1 MSDTG
6 FDPDAVDDR
15 PARSSHITPR
25 EVKILGVIV
34 LVFALISWP
43 IYTALKEDSQRFQC
57 RRNFGD
63 MFKSMSLYMADWSD
77 RYPPAYATTGDDPEI
92 PLLDG
97 SGRPFTW
104 GSLIQRYASRTDMLL
119 CPSATADEAVK
130 SQDPASSA
138 RDLRTT
144 YGLYVGLAGQPQAIL
159 KNPST
164 TVVFSETAN
173 RGAAET
179 FDPFPLRAPDGG
191 PAPDGFLIGY
201 SNGNLEP
208 DASTFA
214 VTRLAYK
221 GTKGGRFDANMPAR
235 HRAVNHYLFADG
247 SVALLNAE
255 AARVRMLG
263 SDLAGYWER
272 P

>member
-15 PARSSHITPR
+15 PARSSHISSR
-25 EVKILGVIV
+25 EVKILGAVI
-34 LVFALISWP
+34 LVFALLSWP
-43 IYTALKEDSQRFQC
+43 IYSALKEDSQKYQC
-57 RRNFGD
+57 GRNFGD
-63 MFKSMSLYMADWSD
+63 MFKATGLYMADWND
-77 RYPPAYATTGDDPEI
+77 RFPPAFATASDPEV
-92 PLLDG
+92 PLLDA

-104 GSLIQRYASRTDMLL
+104 GSLIQRYARRADMLA
-119 CPSATADEAVK
+119 CPSAEPEEAVK
-130 SQDPASSA
+130 TQDPGSSA

-144 YGLYVGLAGQPQAIL
+144 YGLYVGIAGQPVAIL

-164 TVVFSETAN
+164 TVVISETSN
-173 RGAAET
+173 LGAGQT
-179 FDPFPLRAPDGG
+179 FDPVPLKTIEGR

-214 VTRLAYK
+214 VTRLAY
-221 GTKGGRFDANMPAR
+221 GRTKDGRFTADLPAR
-235 HRAVNHYLFADG
+235 HRSVNHYLFADG

-255 AARVRMLG
+255 ALQKDTCRSRFHRLCQQ
-263 SDLAGYWER
+263 
-272 P
+272 